1 MFQNECTVF
10 SVAHFHPFDPYAP
23 HDPNNGYPQHFC
35 DLNDDEYGR
44 PYLGPYD
51 QHVDAS
57 ARNPF
62 PKVPPPD
69 TYKPLVADT
78 GKPTHPTSG
87 YNTLPAPLKDLLG
100 RNVDLKL
107 QDAARDASESN
118 DQIHDG
124 QFMKRQNSLLP
135 DCTVMNECAA
145 ANRKRQSFVL
155 LVCHFL
161 TTLFL
166 QRDVRGPARSTIRV
180 KGGARASTECSRT
193 AVECVKTGVR

>member
-1 MFQNECTVF
+1 MRALTLLMIIGHSVFAHFKMYVNCTAF

-69 TYKPLVADT
+69 TYKPPVVTDQ
-78 GKPTHPTSG
+78 PTQPTSG
-87 YNTLPAPLKDLLG
+87 YKTLPAPLKDLLG

-107 QDAARDASESN
+107 QAAARDASDSHDEK
-118 DQIHDG
+118 HDG
-124 QFMKRQNSLLP
+124 QFMKRQNPPLP
-135 DCTVMNECAA
+135 GCTIMNECAA
-145 ANRKRQSFVL
+145 ASRKKPFI
-155 LVCHFL
+155 F
-161 TTLFL
+161 
-166 QRDVRGPARSTIRV
+166 
-180 KGGARASTECSRT
+180 
-193 AVECVKTGVR
+193 